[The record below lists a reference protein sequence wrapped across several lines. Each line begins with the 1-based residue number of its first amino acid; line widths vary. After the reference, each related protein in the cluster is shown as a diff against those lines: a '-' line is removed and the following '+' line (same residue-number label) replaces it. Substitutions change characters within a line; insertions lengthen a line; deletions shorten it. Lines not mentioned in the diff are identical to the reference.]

1 MRKININ
8 VNDYT
13 FEFICNSRDTRN
25 GFAHDCNLF
34 INNINTTE
42 AHCYYIN
49 RTWEAWTFQSV
60 CMEALYYEIHN
71 YTEQKKAIYCKEH
84 NYKRMTQKRT
94 NDFENLMNEDNY
106 YKILL
111 ECKDKLS
118 YSLH

>member
-13 FEFICNSRDTRN
+13 FEFICNSRNTRN

-34 INNINTTE
+34 INDFNITE

-60 CMEALYYEIHN
+60 CMNALYDEIN
-71 YTEQKKAIYCKEH
+71 DYINRKKTIYCDEH
-84 NYKRMTQKRT
+84 NYKRMTQKRK
-94 NDFENLMNEDNY
+94 NDFE
-106 YKILL
+106 KILEHDDYYNVL
-111 ECKDKLS
+111 MKCKDNL
-118 YSLH
+118 YYHLH